1 MTADRITISEPSE
14 DIRNIIENCWE
25 KLDSQ
30 VGSCTKCALYSERTQ
45 PVLGEGSR
53 NSFVMFVGEAPGA
66 DEDKEGK
73 PFIGKA
79 GKLLTKIFEAAGIDR
94 KEVYI
99 TNVVKCR
106 PPENR
111 TPAIEEMLAC
121 SKYLETQIALINPD
135 IIVCLGST
143 PTKWF
148 LKSTEGITK
157 LRGKWFKWRGI
168 DLMPMFHPS
177 YLLRNQSR
185 KPGSPK
191 DVTWKDIQEV
201 KRYLDV
207 CRNRKDGS

>member
-1 MTADRITISEPSE
+1 MNKKTIKDLNIDGKKVLVRVDFNVPMKNGEITNDNRIQAALPTIKH
-14 DIRNIIENCWE
+14 IIDNNG
-25 KLDSQ
+25 KAILFSH
-30 VGSCTKCALYSERTQ
+30 
-45 PVLGEGSR
+45 LGKVKTE
-53 NSFVMFVGEAPGA
+53 
-66 DEDKEGK
+66 EDKEGK

-106 PPENR
+106 PPDNR
-111 TPAIEEMLAC
+111 TPVIEEMLAC

-191 DVTWKDIQEV
+191 EVTWKDIQEI

>member
-1 MTADRITISEPSE
+1 MTGPENLIFSSPADDRTLVDDCWDRLDKMVNECQ
-14 DIRNIIENCWE
+14 NC
-25 KLDSQ
+25 Q
-30 VGSCTKCALYSERTQ
+30 LYSGRKQ

-53 NSFVMFVGEAPGA
+53 ETPLMFVGEAPGA
-66 DEDKEGK
+66 DEDQEGR

-79 GKLLTKIFEAAGIDR
+79 GKLLTKILEAAEIDR
-94 KEVYI
+94 EDVYI

-106 PPENR
+106 PPNNR
-111 TPAIEEMLAC
+111 TPVIEEMMAC
-121 SKYLETQIALINPD
+121 SKYLETQISLVNPD

-157 LRGKWFKWRGI
+157 LRGRWFKWRGI

-191 DVTWKDIQEV
+191 DMTWKDIQEI
-201 KRYLDV
+201 KRYLEV
-207 CRNRKDGS
+207 CRKREEKS